1 MNARLSSIAGVLCI
15 LIVCAAV
22 RSRAAAAQGPPA
34 PFDVAQVHAPASLSP
49 HLAVLRDPSRR
60 LTLADVT
67 APGQAARFMP
77 AGTGEPN
84 FGLSADAAWVR
95 FALTNSGSEP
105 EAVVVR
111 LDVPGASYVDFYPPS
126 APGDAPRIVNT
137 GARLPYAS
145 RALPDHVFAFP
156 LELAPGETATYY
168 LRVATDFALRLPLA
182 LWPAAAYGATI
193 AQETVAWTIVVGL
206 VLLLSLYNLLVF
218 LVVRDRDHLFLGL
231 AGALSILTTYLTNGF
246 AAPWLGAQA
255 VYFTQ
260 ITAIMIALSTV
271 AYLALVIS
279 FLDLRRRARWAY
291 RTLVA
296 LGVITAGATVVA
308 VAASP
313 GVGVAIMLACTP
325 VLLIVTLLGT
335 VIGIRQGYRPAIYFL
350 VAQLLPIVLGLLQ
363 STAVLG
369 LAPWAQ
375 PYLTSVPTSELL
387 LIVLMSLALADR
399 INIGPQ

>member
-1 MNARLSSIAGVLCI
+1 
-15 LIVCAAV
+15 
-22 RSRAAAAQGPPA
+22 
-34 PFDVAQVHAPASLSP
+34 
-49 HLAVLRDPSRR
+49 
-60 LTLADVT
+60 
-67 APGQAARFMP
+67 MP

-84 FGLSADAAWVR
+84 FGLSSDAAWVR

-126 APGDAPRIVNT
+126 APGDAPRTVNT

-145 RALPDHVFAFP
+145 RALPDRVFAFP
-156 LELAPGETATYY
+156 LELAPGETETYY

-182 LWPAAAYGATI
+182 LWPATAYGATI

-255 VYFTQ
+255 VHFTQ

-313 GVGVAIMLACTP
+313 GIGVAIMLACTP
-325 VLLIVTLLGT
+325 VMLIVTLMGT
-335 VIGIRQGYRPAIYFL
+335 VIGVRQGYRPAIYFL

-369 LAPWAQ
+369 LTPWTQ

-399 INIGPQ
+399 INIGPPRSGARESSPRRQ